1 VRIWLV
7 LRNQSEK
14 LTMRVQVRFQP
25 EP

>member
-7 LRNQSEK
+7 LRHQSEK